1 MVAVVL
7 MAVFA
12 IAATVITM
20 SLSGDNDQD
29 RIERVADEL
38 HRISSA
44 LDSGGTGSFKNDM
57 PRYPSNLSAL
67 THRIASTDIACTG
80 NKFAGGDV
88 AKWKG
93 PYYPVPIDPAGHYL
107 APGFVLSNTIFYT
120 TTNPQDLRL
129 QIPNVSLSDA
139 NLLDVEVDGVSDLN
153 NGIVRYTSTGPSI
166 GTVFYRAA
174 IPNNSC

>member
-12 IAATVITM
+12 ILATIITM
-20 SLSGDNDQD
+20 SLSGDNDQE
-29 RIERVADEL
+29 RIEKVADEL

-44 LDSGGTGSFKNDM
+44 MDSGGAGSFMNDM
-57 PRYPSNLSAL
+57 PRYPKNLSAL
-67 THRIASTDIACTG
+67 THRIAATDLQCTG
-80 NKFAGGDV
+80 NKYAGGDV

-107 APGFVLSNTIFYT
+107 APGFVVSNTIIYT
-120 TTNPQDLRL
+120 TTKPQDLRL

-139 NLLDVEVDGVSDLN
+139 NLLDIEVDGVSDLA
-153 NGIVRYTSTGPSI
+153 NGIVTYSSTGPSI

-174 IPNNSC
+174 IPANSC